1 MSECNHDCANCSQ
14 NNCNDRQAT
23 SKKPLDSTRIKHIIG
38 VLIGKGGVG
47 KSMISSLLAI
57 DLSKRGFSVGILDAD
72 ITGPSIPKMFDIDA
86 MAYGDDKGIYPNTS
100 KKYGIKIVS
109 AAMLLESEDTPVLWR
124 GPIVS
129 GMVEQF
135 YNQVYWLDLDYLI
148 VDMPPGTSDV
158 ALTVGQSLP
167 LDGIVMVTSPSKLVS
182 SVVSKAIVMADKM
195 NTKILSLVENMA
207 FVKCP
212 NCNEKIY
219 LYKNDVSLELAK
231 KYNLKLMAA
240 LPLDPALANMA
251 DEGAIEDYSE
261 DYLNQLVADLL
272 ALD

>member
-1 MSECNHDCANCSQ
+1 MSECDHNCANCAQ
-14 NNCNDRQAT
+14 NNCNDRQQAE
-23 SKKPLDSTRIKHIIG
+23 KKPLESTNIKHIIG
-38 VLIGKGGVG
+38 VLSGKGGVG

-57 DLSKRGFSVGILDAD
+57 ELAKRGFSVGILDAD
-72 ITGPSIPKMFDIDA
+72 ITGPSIPKMFDIEA
-86 MAYGDDKGIYPNTS
+86 TAYGDDKGIYPNLS
-100 KKYGIKIVS
+100 KKYQIKIVS

-135 YNQVYWLDLDYLI
+135 YHQVYWTNLDYLI

-195 NTKILSLVENMA
+195 NTQVLALVENMA
-207 FVKCP
+207 YVKCP
-212 NCNEKIY
+212 NCDEKIM
-219 LYKNDVSLELAK
+219 LYQNDVSQELAQ

-240 LPLDPALANMA
+240 LPLEPKLANLA
-251 DEGAIEDYSE
+251 DEGLIEEYSE
-261 DYLNQLVADLL
+261 DYLNELVGTVL
-272 ALD
+272 ALN

>member
-23 SKKPLDSTRIKHIIG
+23 QKKPLDSTHIKHIIG
-38 VLIGKGGVG
+38 VLSGKGGVG
-47 KSMISSLLAI
+47 KSMVSSLLAI

-86 MAYGDDKGIYPNTS
+86 MAYGDDKGIYPNVS

-167 LDGIVMVTSPSKLVS
+167 LEGIVMVTSPSKLVS

-195 NTKILSLVENMA
+195 NTKILSLVENMT

-219 LYKNDVSLELAK
+219 LYKNDVSSKLAE

-240 LPLDPALANMA
+240 LPLDPSLANMA
-251 DEGAIEDYSE
+251 DEGLIEDYDA
-261 DYLNQLVADLL
+261 DYLNELVADLL